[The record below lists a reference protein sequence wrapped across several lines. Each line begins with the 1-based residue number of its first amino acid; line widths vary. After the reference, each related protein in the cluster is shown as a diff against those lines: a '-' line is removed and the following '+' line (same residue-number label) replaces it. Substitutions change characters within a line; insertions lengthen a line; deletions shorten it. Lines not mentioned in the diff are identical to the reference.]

1 MVCHQYDT
9 THICFLESC
18 ETCKVF
24 TLSVN
29 KWGAIACPVQPEYN
43 FKLYYYHT
51 GCISFNICTDFYILC
66 PPAFGVLQEG
76 GLKLTSKML
85 HRSVEEVIRNACNTL
100 LLSRAVNELEKPVP
114 TS

>member
-9 THICFLESC
+9 TRICFLESC

-51 GCISFNICTDFYILC
+51 GCISFNICTDFLYFMSPCLRGASRRGAQINVKDV
-66 PPAFGVLQEG
+66 ASRRG
-76 GLKLTSKML
+76 GGD
-85 HRSVEEVIRNACNTL
+85 
-100 LLSRAVNELEKPVP
+100 
-114 TS
+114 

>member
-1 MVCHQYDT
+1 MSPIWYY
-9 THICFLESC
+9 THLFLESY
-18 ETCKVF
+18 ETYKVF

-85 HRSVEEVIRNACNTL
+85 HRAVEEVIRNACNTL

-114 TS
+114 TSW

>member
-9 THICFLESC
+9 THICFLESY

-66 PPAFGVLQEG
+66 PPAFGVLQEWGAQINVKDVASLRG
-76 GLKLTSKML
+76 GGD
-85 HRSVEEVIRNACNTL
+85 
-100 LLSRAVNELEKPVP
+100 
-114 TS
+114 